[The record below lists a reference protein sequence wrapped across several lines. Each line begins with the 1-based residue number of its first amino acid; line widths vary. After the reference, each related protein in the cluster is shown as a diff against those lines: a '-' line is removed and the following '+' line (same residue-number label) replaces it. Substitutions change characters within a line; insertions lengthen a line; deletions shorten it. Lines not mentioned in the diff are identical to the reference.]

1 MVIKKG
7 WQINK
12 HYGIVY
18 SKKKISWFDFST
30 GEQYWWI
37 DKADLGLEK
46 GESYDVLECDWRGVL
61 VATSDEIIAFGPP

>member
-1 MVIKKG
+1 MM
-7 WQINK
+7 N
-12 HYGIVY
+12 HYGLLVTKEKMYGIN
-18 SKKKISWFDFST
+18 FET

-61 VATSDEIIAFGPP
+61 VATRDEVIAFGPP